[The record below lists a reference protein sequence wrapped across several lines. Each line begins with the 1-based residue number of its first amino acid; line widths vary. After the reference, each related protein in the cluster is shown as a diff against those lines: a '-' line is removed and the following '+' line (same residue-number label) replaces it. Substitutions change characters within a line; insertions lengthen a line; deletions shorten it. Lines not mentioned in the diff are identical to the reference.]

1 MKWQILTTFTMALQI
16 PEAALSEYWP
26 CAIILSKSSSRSTK
40 FHHKVHRV
48 PILISTPKFHDIW
61 LTRRVAKS
69 EPLSSYHP
77 YHSWTQAYVAEWI
90 CRHKF
95 DQLSSQCINMW
106 CQIDLN
112 PILFQQITRLKNILC
127 DAVLFFFLFQDLN
140 ISYFFL
146 SFIILAYRIVLHLF
160 IWVNWSVLY
169 MLEHL
174 VLLKMYWFHRVVVT
188 SCPTSFFFIVSFQI
202 NFHTWSYY
210 GRSSIQSYHMK
221 YEALVS
227 IIYQVL

>member
-1 MKWQILTTFTMALQI
+1 MKHDKEITFLNEDRQPEINCFQHCPFILSRHHGKFLGLRSRCITPMKWQILTTFTMALQI

-48 PILISTPKFHDIW
+48 PILISTPKFHDMW
-61 LTRRVAKS
+61 LTRHVAKS

-106 CQIDLN
+106 CPIDLN

-174 VLLKMYWFHRVVVT
+174 VLLKMYWF
-188 SCPTSFFFIVSFQI
+188 IE
-202 NFHTWSYY
+202 W
-210 GRSSIQSYHMK
+210 
-221 YEALVS
+221 L
-227 IIYQVL
+227 